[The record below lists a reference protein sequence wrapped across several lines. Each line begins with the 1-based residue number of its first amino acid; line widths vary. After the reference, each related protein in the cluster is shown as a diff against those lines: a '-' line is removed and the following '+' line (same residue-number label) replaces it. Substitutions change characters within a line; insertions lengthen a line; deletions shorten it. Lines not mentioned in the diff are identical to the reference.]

1 MISQVHALGAINAV
15 SVDNRHG
22 RSAVLPGRCTSRDEK
37 GRDEKGCGHEVGW
50 LTGAAS
56 IEGSVTAAPHA
67 RLRPSPA
74 DLRA

>member
-22 RSAVLPGRCTSRDEK
+22 RSAVLPGRCTSRDE
-37 GRDEKGCGHEVGW
+37 RGCGHEVGW